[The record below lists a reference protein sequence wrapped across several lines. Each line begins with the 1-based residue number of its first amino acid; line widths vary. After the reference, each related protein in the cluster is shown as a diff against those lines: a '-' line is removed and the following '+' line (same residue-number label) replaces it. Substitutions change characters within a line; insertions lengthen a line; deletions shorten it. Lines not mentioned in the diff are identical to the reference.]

1 MNRSQF
7 ASLILSFAMLGVL
20 FFWTPSSAE
29 QVEDQEQDVSLY
41 LYTYNGIGRLHT
53 METGGHGDADQ
64 VTVQPGSSSFFALN
78 LSLQTDLPVK
88 SYRTDVGFHLYLYA
102 NSANF
107 NSGHLNLYVRDGT
120 TMTGGELLA
129 SGDMNIPTA
138 FQTNNEEHVD
148 IYWEDDVGPTYTFD
162 SDHYIVLELE
172 NDGDN
177 AVNIELD
184 SGKSGDSPSRL
195 VTTTNPVRDITV
207 YTQSYNLATSDPEDL
222 IDAEN
227 FKPNL
232 PSDISKMF
240 VSGTALNAFGTYD
253 ITSFK
258 VQISDSDDNELFVG
272 ETEIDEPAE
281 EIGPNEFE
289 DIIWNYNNPA
299 EPSENHNGKGIYTVR
314 VSAINQQGNEFSL
327 EKSIQ
332 MDAYGVYLYTP
343 EPDQS
348 VAVGG
353 DVDYQVFVMNAGD
366 EIDQFTITPSETSDN
381 WAVSP
386 ETWTS
391 SSLSPGDEQAITFTI
406 SASDSTEMVGKS
418 TVVVFTGESE
428 SAVVAE
434 TFDLETKTSVGA
446 EYEISLY
453 FEDAIS
459 GQAVSNLNSNGVAGE
474 WNSYILS
481 VSNQGQAT
489 DGVQLLAQDVP
500 PDWEVKFEYG
510 DMSAGSITVENIPR
524 AGDGDNI
531 ANVTV
536 LVKPAQGGEV
546 ETANIEL
553 IGISQG
559 NTSKSDTST
568 LSVTRTFG
576 LVLSVVPEGSGGI
589 FINKQAGESFE
600 IDLLLESAVEDER
613 TIRLYIP
620 DEELPNGWSYSFKED
635 GATVT
640 ETNLEGGESKSLD
653 LLITVGSQAV
663 YEEDG
668 YSFNAMAQDLS
679 DSTVLARQEITV
691 ILRLESG
698 FSLSSLK
705 SKETLK
711 PGDSYTF
718 QLNIDNKANG
728 NDEFTLSASS
738 VPSGWRVIFLDG
750 KNFPIEAGRS
760 EIAKIQV
767 TVGDE
772 ARDGDEESVVISVAS
787 QLENQEKDYSFD
799 VTVEQGFTSR
809 LSSALTDLWYI
820 FVFLGL
826 IIVVGI
832 ATQYRQDDD
841 WEEDYSD
848 EDSASTPSEESSD
861 DWDDWN

>member
-1 MNRSQF
+1 M
-7 ASLILSFAMLGVL
+7 
-20 FFWTPSSAE
+20 
-29 QVEDQEQDVSLY
+29 
-41 LYTYNGIGRLHT
+41 
-53 METGGHGDADQ
+53 
-64 VTVQPGSSSFFALN
+64 
-78 LSLQTDLPVK
+78 
-88 SYRTDVGFHLYLYA
+88 
-102 NSANF
+102 
-107 NSGHLNLYVRDGT
+107 
-120 TMTGGELLA
+120 
-129 SGDMNIPTA
+129 
-138 FQTNNEEHVD
+138 
-148 IYWEDDVGPTYTFD
+148 
-162 SDHYIVLELE
+162 
-172 NDGDN
+172 
-177 AVNIELD
+177 
-184 SGKSGDSPSRL
+184 
-195 VTTTNPVRDITV
+195 
-207 YTQSYNLATSDPEDL
+207 
-222 IDAEN
+222 
-227 FKPNL
+227 
-232 PSDISKMF
+232 
-240 VSGTALNAFGTYD
+240 
-253 ITSFK
+253 
-258 VQISDSDDNELFVG
+258 
-272 ETEIDEPAE
+272 
-281 EIGPNEFE
+281 
-289 DIIWNYNNPA
+289 
-299 EPSENHNGKGIYTVR
+299 
-314 VSAINQQGNEFSL
+314 
-327 EKSIQ
+327 
-332 MDAYGVYLYTP
+332 
-343 EPDQS
+343 
-348 VAVGG
+348 
-353 DVDYQVFVMNAGD
+353 
-366 EIDQFTITPSETSDN
+366 
-381 WAVSP
+381 
-386 ETWTS
+386 
-391 SSLSPGDEQAITFTI
+391 
-406 SASDSTEMVGKS
+406 
-418 TVVVFTGESE
+418 
-428 SAVVAE
+428 
-434 TFDLETKTSVGA
+434 
-446 EYEISLY
+446 
-453 FEDAIS
+453 
-459 GQAVSNLNSNGVAGE
+459 
-474 WNSYILS
+474 
-481 VSNQGQAT
+481 
-489 DGVQLLAQDVP
+489 
-500 PDWEVKFEYG
+500 
-510 DMSAGSITVENIPR
+510 
-524 AGDGDNI
+524 
-531 ANVTV
+531 
-536 LVKPAQGGEV
+536 
-546 ETANIEL
+546 
-553 IGISQG
+553 
-559 NTSKSDTST
+559 
-568 LSVTRTFG
+568 
-576 LVLSVVPEGSGGI
+576 VPEGSGGI

-750 KNFPIEAGRS
+750 KTFPIEAGRS

>member
-1 MNRSQF
+1 
-7 ASLILSFAMLGVL
+7 
-20 FFWTPSSAE
+20 
-29 QVEDQEQDVSLY
+29 
-41 LYTYNGIGRLHT
+41 
-53 METGGHGDADQ
+53 
-64 VTVQPGSSSFFALN
+64 
-78 LSLQTDLPVK
+78 
-88 SYRTDVGFHLYLYA
+88 
-102 NSANF
+102 
-107 NSGHLNLYVRDGT
+107 
-120 TMTGGELLA
+120 
-129 SGDMNIPTA
+129 
-138 FQTNNEEHVD
+138 
-148 IYWEDDVGPTYTFD
+148 
-162 SDHYIVLELE
+162 
-172 NDGDN
+172 
-177 AVNIELD
+177 
-184 SGKSGDSPSRL
+184 
-195 VTTTNPVRDITV
+195 
-207 YTQSYNLATSDPEDL
+207 
-222 IDAEN
+222 
-227 FKPNL
+227 
-232 PSDISKMF
+232 
-240 VSGTALNAFGTYD
+240 
-253 ITSFK
+253 
-258 VQISDSDDNELFVG
+258 
-272 ETEIDEPAE
+272 
-281 EIGPNEFE
+281 
-289 DIIWNYNNPA
+289 
-299 EPSENHNGKGIYTVR
+299 
-314 VSAINQQGNEFSL
+314 
-327 EKSIQ
+327 
-332 MDAYGVYLYTP
+332 
-343 EPDQS
+343 
-348 VAVGG
+348 
-353 DVDYQVFVMNAGD
+353 
-366 EIDQFTITPSETSDN
+366 
-381 WAVSP
+381 
-386 ETWTS
+386 
-391 SSLSPGDEQAITFTI
+391 
-406 SASDSTEMVGKS
+406 
-418 TVVVFTGESE
+418 
-428 SAVVAE
+428 
-434 TFDLETKTSVGA
+434 LETKTSVGA
-446 EYEISLY
+446 EYEIALY

-474 WNSYILS
+474 WNPYILS
-481 VSNQGQAT
+481 VANQGQAT

-510 DMSAGSITVENIPR
+510 DLNAGSITVENIPR
-524 AGDGDNI
+524 AGDGDNT

-536 LVKPAQGGEV
+536 WVKPAQGGDV
-546 ETANIEL
+546 ETASIEL

-576 LVLSVVPEGSGGI
+576 LVLSVIPESSAGI
-589 FINKQAGESFE
+589 FVNKEAGETFE

-640 ETNLEGGESKSLD
+640 ETNLEGGDSKSLN

-679 DSTVLARQEITV
+679 DSSVLARQEITV

-728 NDEFTLSASS
+728 DDKFTLSASS
-738 VPSGWRVIFLDG
+738 VPSGWRVVFTNG
-750 KNFPIEAGRS
+750 KTFDIEAGRS
-760 EIAKIQV
+760 ETATIQV

-772 ARDGDEESVVISVAS
+772 ARDGDRESVVISVAS

-799 VTVEQGFTSR
+799 ITVEQGFTSR

-848 EDSASTPSEESSD
+848 EDSAPTQSDESSD